1 MAKLVPREEIIYE
14 PEWNEETQL
23 FEDVCPFQARRHG
36 NWHVCYCLNKQNEQV
51 LFYNASQFNAH
62 ILTHYHKLA
71 LTRYT
76 TQKMIALRKE
86 LAQMNKEKAAIQVA
100 AEAAIA
106 RERRI
111 QSELREKLEKLNER
125 YMNDVV
131 DLNER
136 RLNAET
142 RLEQAEKLLQ
152 EHNKNLD
159 SYFNKIE

>member
-14 PEWNEETQL
+14 PEWNEEIQL
-23 FEDVCPFQARRHG
+23 FEDVCPFQVKRHG
-36 NWHVCYCLNKQNEQV
+36 NWHVCYCINKQNEQV
-51 LFYNASQFNAH
+51 LFCNASQFNAH

-136 RLNAET
+136 RFNAES
-142 RLEQAEKLLQ
+142 RLEEAEKLLR
-152 EHNKNLD
+152 EHNTRLD
-159 SYFNKIE
+159 TYFNKN